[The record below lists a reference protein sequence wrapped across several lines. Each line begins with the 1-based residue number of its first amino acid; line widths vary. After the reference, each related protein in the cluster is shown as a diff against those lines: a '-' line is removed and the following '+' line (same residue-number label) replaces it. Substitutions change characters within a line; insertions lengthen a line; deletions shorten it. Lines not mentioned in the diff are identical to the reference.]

1 MKQLLKPFS
10 RCWEVPGV
18 GRVGSSRLEFG
29 EAEARWKV
37 TKSRHVIAEGFLR
50 SLSTGSRAAA
60 RAGAATR
67 PTRAGTARMCCT
79 CTFGRPLGGQQILG
93 PDICRDHLR
102 SICANVWVS
111 ALNVYHDRCSH
122 TESRKLEWRWIK
134 NSFNIYYFFESP
146 LPWFKE
152 LLLKCLRKVWPSK
165 KGSDRNLSI
174 KSKHWDTDATD
185 IQLSTAW
192 CDSHITWYDLS
203 LYATT
208 CMWQIL

>member
-1 MKQLLKPFS
+1 M
-10 RCWEVPGV
+10 
-18 GRVGSSRLEFG
+18 SSQKAFCALCPQ
-29 EAEARWKV
+29 
-37 TKSRHVIAEGFLR
+37 
-50 SLSTGSRAAA
+50 AAGQQQGQEQQQGQQGQEQQECVA
-60 RAGAATR
+60 PA
-67 PTRAGTARMCCT
+67 
-79 CTFGRPLGGQQILG
+79 PLGGQQILG

-203 LYATT
+203 LYDTT